1 MQTIPNS
8 APLPSVP
15 RMGRLKLCPMAA
27 SGRTDHF
34 HHWLQALL
42 VLWIMVLP
50 AAAAQAWPWG
60 ADGSVNGERSAEII
74 SVSSPSGRLQE
85 VSPPGAVQQLQ
96 AALSSHTPRIELI
109 SPSDGTLLNTGE
121 VKLTLRVQDWPL
133 AEDPQLGFG
142 AHVALQIDDDPPLR
156 FGHAENDR
164 LQITLPGLS
173 PGSHR
178 FTAYAA
184 MPWGEAVKSQG
195 ASLQWRLDLLQ
206 QLSGTQPN
214 QDAPWLAMV
223 SPSDLSN
230 GDPLLIDWLIWNA
243 PLQNLREGD
252 GRWRLRISVNGDSF
266 LVDRQE
272 ALWLKASGNGNG
284 GVQMELLDGLG
295 DPITPVFN
303 NQLRATAAR
312 SGLRPIWM
320 QSKLSDEQMAR
331 LLGVSIPETEQ
342 SPEREA
348 TPLQTELNP
357 DSETETAAER
367 SIQDDPSAPI
377 NTLETATVE
386 EPTIEEQS
394 MEKESMDPSPQQIDS
409 SPPAIT
415 ADDELPVLPDQ
426 SAADTEEPLETS
438 KAEKAAPERSIRTTE
453 PAAEPE
459 KLRITSSLG
468 GSARELLNEDGT
480 QR

>member
-1 MQTIPNS
+1 
-8 APLPSVP
+8 
-15 RMGRLKLCPMAA
+15 MAA
-27 SGRTDHF
+27 SGRTVHL
-34 HHWLQALL
+34 HHWLQTLL
-42 VLWIMVLP
+42 ALWIMVVP
-50 AAAAQAWPWG
+50 AATAQAWPWG
-60 ADGSVNGERSAEII
+60 ADSSGDGERSAEII

-96 AALSSHTPRIELI
+96 AALSSHTPRLELI
-109 SPSDGTLLNTGE
+109 RPSDGALLKTGE
-121 VKLTLRVQDWPL
+121 VQVTLRIQDWPL
-133 AEDPQLGFG
+133 AEDPQLGLG

-214 QDAPWLAMV
+214 QDAPWLAVV

-284 GVQMELLDGLG
+284 SVQMELLDGLG

-312 SGLRPIWM
+312 PGLRPIWM

-331 LLGVSIPETEQ
+331 LLGVASSETEQ
-342 SPEREA
+342 SPEEEA
-348 TPLQTELNP
+348 IPPQTALDP
-357 DSETETAAER
+357 DSETKTDSATER
-367 SIQDDPSAPI
+367 SSQDDPSAPI
-377 NTLETATVE
+377 NTPDAPRVEESTVE
-386 EPTIEEQS
+386 ESTIEEPTMEQQS
-394 MEKESMDPSPQQIDS
+394 MVPSPQQIDS
-409 SPPAIT
+409 SPSATT
-415 ADDELPVLPDQ
+415 ADDELPVQPDQ
-426 SAADTEEPLETS
+426 SAADSEKPLETS
-438 KAEKAAPERSIRTTE
+438 KPEKAAPERSIKSTE

-468 GSARELLNEDGT
+468 GSARELVNEDGT

>member
-1 MQTIPNS
+1 MQIIPNS
-8 APLPSVP
+8 ASFPSVP
-15 RMGRLKLCPMAA
+15 RMGRIKLCPMAA
-27 SGRTDHF
+27 SGRTVHL
-34 HHWLQALL
+34 HHWLQTLL
-42 VLWIMVLP
+42 ALWIMVVP
-50 AAAAQAWPWG
+50 AATAQAWPWG
-60 ADGSVNGERSAEII
+60 ADSSGDGERSAEII

-96 AALSSHTPRIELI
+96 AALSSHTPRLELI
-109 SPSDGTLLNTGE
+109 RPSDGALLKTGE
-121 VKLTLRVQDWPL
+121 VQVTLRIQDWPL
-133 AEDPQLGFG
+133 AEDPQLGLG

-195 ASLQWRLDLLQ
+195 SSLQWRLDLLQ

-272 ALWLKASGNGNG
+272 ALWLKASGNGNSS
-284 GVQMELLDGLG
+284 VQMELLDGLG
-295 DPITPVFN
+295 EPITPVFN

-312 SGLRPIWM
+312 PGLRPIWM

-331 LLGVSIPETEQ
+331 LLGVAISETEQ
-342 SPEREA
+342 SSERDA
-348 TPLQTELNP
+348 TPPQTALNP
-357 DSETETAAER
+357 DSETETETEK
-367 SIQDDPSAPI
+367 SIQDNPSTPI
-377 NTLETATVE
+377 NTPAAPKVE
-386 EPTIEEQS
+386 EPTVEESTMEEQS
-394 MEKESMDPSPQQIDS
+394 MVPSPQQIDS
-409 SPPAIT
+409 SPSATT

-426 SAADTEEPLETS
+426 SADDTEEPLETS